1 MPAAPK
7 SATVFNIG
15 YTEEMARKYPW
26 VDALSNFTRG
36 DGNPRRFR
44 QPAESTTE

>member
-1 MPAAPK
+1 VPK

-26 VDALSNFTRG
+26 VNERSNFTRG

-44 QPAESTTE
+44 QQTPAEPAE